1 MLLVVDLQKA
11 DVWKRMAAWLLDAML
26 LCVAVVGV
34 GLLLSALLGYDGHYQ
49 QYEARFDQYITEYEL
64 QGVNLA
70 APADEQEQKQVDKAL
85 QAMQSDKELIRLGN
99 LLPNLMLIIVTFAI
113 LITMVLLE
121 VLVPLWLKNGQTI
134 GKKMFAVGIIRVD
147 GVKLST
153 FQLFA
158 RTVLGKFTI
167 ETMIPVYVAVMALF
181 GRMSLAGLIL
191 VGGLA
196 LIQLIC
202 LFVTSTNSAIHDLLA
217 GTIVV
222 DISSQQVF
230 KSPEELIEYTK
241 RIHAEEASRKEY

>member
-1 MLLVVDLQKA
+1 MVVDLQKA

-64 QGVNLA
+64 QGVNLT

-217 GTIVV
+217 GTVVV
-222 DISSQQVF
+222 DIASQQIF
-230 KSPEELIEYTK
+230 SSTEELLAYTK
-241 RIHAEEASRKEY
+241 RIHAERAQRQEY